1 MEDNKPIDGAEYI
14 SLEDAKRLKLPYFEG
29 LAAGYP
35 SPAGDYQH
43 ESLDLNEKFVHHPEA
58 SYFVRVRGESM
69 IGLGLFDDDIC
80 LTDRS
85 EEITDGN
92 IVVAFV
98 NGGLTVKQID
108 LSTRDKGYMDLKT
121 GIEHNIRWSALRWLG
136 IDLGSNIFYTHSRA
150 DWHDTAIRNQG
161 WTTNTSATLNIMPLR
176 GMTVQAQYFV
186 TTTQYFPQFTTKTIH
201 YCNVGIRQ
209 QLPKTSLTL
218 SALVTDVFYTRCWD
232 ISSDNPVYTLTNTS
246 RNRSRVLWLGLTWN
260 FHSYK
265 PLGGT
270 KKQEED
276 RSVIRLGE

>member
-69 IGLGLFDDDIC
+69 IGLGLFDGDIC
-80 LTDRS
+80 LADRS

-108 LSTRDKGYMDLKT
+108 LSTKEKGY
-121 GIEHNIRWSALRWLG
+121 LRLMPPLQACRCHRHG
-136 IDLGSNIFYTHSRA
+136 YQSR
-150 DWHDTAIRNQG
+150 
-161 WTTNTSATLNIMPLR
+161 
-176 GMTVQAQYFV
+176 
-186 TTTQYFPQFTTKTIH
+186 
-201 YCNVGIRQ
+201 
-209 QLPKTSLTL
+209 
-218 SALVTDVFYTRCWD
+218 
-232 ISSDNPVYTLTNTS
+232 
-246 RNRSRVLWLGLTWN
+246 
-260 FHSYK
+260 
-265 PLGGT
+265 
-270 KKQEED
+270 
-276 RSVIRLGE
+276 